1 MQKPIKYISFKYS
14 ILDTYL
20 IKSILPGF
28 IFSIIVCS
36 IVAELIGISFEQV
49 KFVTEWDLPI
59 TTSIYIHYLKLPSF
73 IVIALPYAVL
83 FSIMFAYTRLSR
95 SSEIIALQ
103 SFGVSLYRLTIPAL
117 VVGVLATLMMF
128 SLNELIVPTANYK
141 AAIALEK
148 QMNVDRNILGKYNKE
163 NIIYKEYSDA
173 SENSNEPQN
182 LKFILF
188 AEKFTQ
194 GKLLNLII
202 LNYDN
207 HKLTEIINS
216 NSAEWDKKQQKWKLN
231 NGERNLLIS
240 NGNFGE
246 RIYFKNLFINKISGN
261 LWDYINLNRV
271 HREMHIW
278 ELYEK
283 LNIIQNMEDVKAIT
297 KLKIDIFRRYINPW
311 TCFLFALLGCAA
323 GINRQSKTNSISRR
337 FILVVA
343 AILVYYT
350 LNFLMNYF
358 CLSQVIPIHWGMLI
372 PAFVMVA
379 MAMSILVY
387 NNQSLVT
394 IKNSKLKIGN
404 RRRKYGAVWDSL

>member
-1 MQKPIKYISFKYS
+1 
-14 ILDTYL
+14 
-20 IKSILPGF
+20 
-28 IFSIIVCS
+28 
-36 IVAELIGISFEQV
+36 
-49 KFVTEWDLPI
+49 
-59 TTSIYIHYLKLPSF
+59 
-73 IVIALPYAVL
+73 
-83 FSIMFAYTRLSR
+83 
-95 SSEIIALQ
+95 
-103 SFGVSLYRLTIPAL
+103 
-117 VVGVLATLMMF
+117 
-128 SLNELIVPTANYK
+128 
-141 AAIALEK
+141 
-148 QMNVDRNILGKYNKE
+148 
-163 NIIYKEYSDA
+163 
-173 SENSNEPQN
+173 
-182 LKFILF
+182 
-188 AEKFTQ
+188 
-194 GKLLNLII
+194 
-202 LNYDN
+202 
-207 HKLTEIINS
+207 
-216 NSAEWDKKQQKWKLN
+216 
-231 NGERNLLIS
+231 
-240 NGNFGE
+240 
-246 RIYFKNLFINKISGN
+246 
-261 LWDYINLNRV
+261 
-271 HREMHIW
+271 MHIW

-358 CLSQVIPIHWGMLI
+358 CLSQVIPIHWGMFI